1 MVSYTIFVIKNVQRR
16 RQRRHEL
23 AADTWLTNALV
34 KMSVNGIRTGKQKNY
49 EIIYCGK
56 TKYGQRIG

>member
-1 MVSYTIFVIKNVQRR
+1 MQRR
-16 RQRRHEL
+16 RQRRHEP
-23 AADTWLTNALV
+23 AANTWLTNVLV
-34 KMSVNGIRTGKQKNY
+34 KMPVNGIRTGKQKNY